1 LGIIL
6 SAALAAIPTVP
17 PSHYPSPGV
26 QVSTSVTSLG
36 DPNATTTAFNYTYS
50 QANLYTNS
58 SAHFAPNVTG
68 TSFLWQGTVT
78 QTKTNTTI
86 PGSGFLFNVTQ
97 PNLAQGKE
105 VGNYNVTVPQFGC
118 KNCATTKIN
127 FDFAGTLTKGTNA
140 SYTTSFKY
148 NGTKIR
154 ALSQNFTKPGQFQG
168 NPVGCLQ
175 DFCLDVTKY
184 IGYDLTLTFS
194 FGWNSSETSMGVRVG
209 EIVVASIGDYLQSSS
224 NFMQLTSGQVVHTA
238 KLSSINLNNTQK
250 TILQPSGTPSIL
262 PWHIGIVS
270 IYYPGGYSIKQIL
283 LNSTVMLQIPPI
295 SPEVP
300 FETDH
305 CFNGIP
311 PCSQSLI
318 SLNVTDFAPLTGAIH
333 NSTITIISTTP
344 NSMFQLT
351 PTAAG
356 VPTNL
361 FSPGDQ
367 IGLKIVNKP
376 SIVNATTALKTGTL
390 NITFVDS
397 TGAVHSLGGQANLNT
412 ASGGIFNFTLP
423 SDCAFCGRWNV
434 TAVFA
439 SQYDLGAMF
448 SLFRVDQMQVN
459 SFSSSGSNNGLAVQG
474 TLTYANSSAAKAA
487 SGYVFAVDA
496 GIPTN
501 VPITTTNSSST
512 GLYFSNVTLVN
523 GIFTQ
528 GQTMIMLF
536 SVVNPT
542 SPPQDFRAN
551 VTLQHEWPGSQTHGV
566 NATFQLGLGDG
577 LYGNPFTLGPQ
588 VYQAAF
594 TLTASGIQLS
604 LISVTNQH
612 SKTLFMSLG
621 TSPVSP
627 ARQHAGLFKI
637 IIDSKAATSASVRN
651 SIESPPYAYVFGLP
665 LTPSRYLAYS
675 APFTTDTTGN
685 FSPPAIKSDSILA
698 AQKLVV
704 FALARDAAGIIL
716 VNNAQNPGFSDSTIL
731 QSTTDKLD
739 PVTQGQTVTTTLH
752 LKSTSQTITEVIT
765 IDLNLQGS
773 GRVAEQTGITIA
785 PGASQDVAVSFKAP
799 STTGQYPLS
808 FSSPQYAGPLASQ
821 TLQVTIIQS
830 NLQILIPAAI
840 GVVAAIIV
848 LGFYLIKRQ
857 PATTEAAE
865 RTKPAATKPKTSGS
879 GNRPSKS
886 LT

>member
-1 LGIIL
+1 ML
-6 SAALAAIPTVP
+6 SAALAMIPTVP
-17 PSHYPSPGV
+17 PGHYLSAGV
-26 QVSTSVTSLG
+26 QLNNPAPALG

-58 SAHFAPNVTG
+58 SAHFAPNATG
-68 TSFLWQGTVT
+68 TSFLWQNTVIR
-78 QTKTNTTI
+78 TKSNATI
-86 PGSGFLFNVTQ
+86 PGSGYLFNVTK

-105 VGNYNVTVPQFGC
+105 VGNYNLTVPQFGC
-118 KNCATTKIN
+118 KNCATVKIN

-140 SYTTSFKY
+140 TFATSFTY
-148 NGTKIR
+148 NSTKIR
-154 ALSQNFTKPGQFQG
+154 ALSQNFTTPGQFQG
-168 NPVGCLQ
+168 NTAGCLQ
-175 DFCLDVTKY
+175 DFCLDVTRY
-184 IGYDLTLTFS
+184 IGYNLTLTFS
-194 FGWNSSETSMGVRVG
+194 FGWNASETGMGVRAG
-209 EIVVASIGDYLQSSS
+209 EIVVASIGNFLQSSS
-224 NFMQLTSGQVVHTA
+224 NFMQITSGKVVHTA
-238 KLSSINLNNTQK
+238 KLSPINFNSTQK
-250 TILQPSGTPSIL
+250 TTLQPSGLKGNLT
-262 PWHIGIVS
+262 WHIGIVS
-270 IYYPGGYSIKQIL
+270 IYYPGGYSIKQIS
-283 LNSTVMLQIPPI
+283 LNSTTMLQFPPT
-295 SPEVP
+295 SSEVP

-318 SLNVTDFAPLTGAIH
+318 ALNVTDFAPTTGTVH
-333 NSTITIISTTP
+333 NSTITIISNTP
-344 NSMFQLT
+344 NSISQVT

-367 IGLKIVNKP
+367 IGLNIVNKP
-376 SIVNATTALKTGTL
+376 TIVNASTALQTGTL
-390 NITFVDS
+390 NITFVDPS
-397 TGAVHSLGGQANLNT
+397 GAVHSLGGQTNLST
-412 ASGGIFNFTLP
+412 VSGGVFNFTLP
-423 SDCAFCGRWNV
+423 TDCTFCGRWNV
-434 TAVFA
+434 TAIFT
-439 SQYDLGAMF
+439 SQFDLGAMF

-496 GIPTN
+496 GTPTN

-528 GQTMIMLF
+528 GQALIMTF
-536 SVVNPT
+536 TVVNPT
-542 SPPQDFRAN
+542 TPPQAFSAN
-551 VTLQHEWPGSQTHGV
+551 VTLQHEWPGAQTHGV
-566 NATFQLGLGDG
+566 NVTFPLGLGDG
-577 LYGNPFTLGPQ
+577 LYGFPFTLGPQ

-594 TLTASGIQLS
+594 TLTASGIQL
-604 LISVTNQH
+604 LLTSVTYQH
-612 SKTLFMSLG
+612 SKTFFMSLG

-627 ARQHAGLFKI
+627 TRQHAGLFKI
-637 IIDSKAATSASVRN
+637 IIDSKTATSGSVRN

-665 LTPSRYLAYS
+665 LAPSRYLAYS

-685 FSPPAIKSDSILA
+685 FSPPAVKSDSILA

-704 FALARDAAGIIL
+704 FALARDASGIIL
-716 VNNAQNPGFSDSTIL
+716 VNNPQNPGFSDSTIL

-752 LKSTSQTITEVIT
+752 LKSTSQKITEVIT

-785 PGASQDVAVSFKAP
+785 PGASQDVTLSFKAP
-799 STTGQYPLS
+799 SATGQYPLS

-857 PATTEAAE
+857 PATTETAE

-879 GNRPSKS
+879 GNPPSKS

>member
-1 LGIIL
+1 ML
-6 SAALAAIPTVP
+6 SAALALIPTVP
-17 PSHYPSPGV
+17 PGHYLSTGV
-26 QVSTSVTSLG
+26 QLSNPATGFG
-36 DPNATTTAFNYTYS
+36 DPPATTAAFNYTYS

-58 SAHFAPNVTG
+58 SAHFAPNATG
-68 TSFLWQGTVT
+68 TSFLWQNTVIR
-78 QTKTNTTI
+78 TKSNTTI
-86 PGSGFLFNVTQ
+86 PGSGYLFNVTT
-97 PNLAQGKE
+97 PNLAPGKE
-105 VGNYNVTVPQFGC
+105 VGNYNLTVPQFGC
-118 KNCATTKIN
+118 KNCATVKIN
-127 FDFAGTLTKGTNA
+127 FDFAGKLTKGTNA
-140 SYTTSFKY
+140 NFTTSF
-148 NGTKIR
+148 NFNNNSTKIR
-154 ALSQNFTKPGQFQG
+154 ALSQNFTRPGPFQG
-168 NPVGCLQ
+168 NTPGCLQ

-184 IGYDLTLTFS
+184 IGYNLTLTFS
-194 FGWNSSETSMGVRVG
+194 FGWNASETGMGVRAG
-209 EIVVASIGDYLQSSS
+209 EIVVASIGDFLQSSS
-224 NFMQLTSGQVVHTA
+224 HVMQIASGQVVHTA
-238 KLSSINLNNTQK
+238 QLLSINLNSTQR
-250 TILQPSGTPSIL
+250 TTLQPSGLKGNLT
-262 PWHIGIVS
+262 WHIGIVS
-270 IYYPGGYSIKQIL
+270 IYYPGGYSIKQIS
-283 LNSTVMLQIPPI
+283 LNSTTMLHFPPT
-295 SPEVP
+295 SSEVP

-318 SLNVTDFAPLTGAIH
+318 ALNVTDFAPAGTIR
-333 NSTITIISTTP
+333 NSNITIISNTP
-344 NSMFQLT
+344 NSISQLT

-367 IGLKIVNKP
+367 IGVKVVNQP
-376 SIVNATTALKTGTL
+376 AIVNASTALQTGTL
-390 NITFVDS
+390 NITFVDP
-397 TGAVHSLGGQANLNT
+397 TGAVHSLGGQTNFNT

-434 TAVFA
+434 TTVFA
-439 SQYDLGAMF
+439 SQYDLGATF
-448 SLFRVDQMQVN
+448 GLFRVDQMQVN
-459 SFSSSGSNNGLAVQG
+459 SFTSGGSNNGLSVQG

-487 SGYVFAVDA
+487 SGYVFAVDV
-496 GIPTN
+496 GTPTN
-501 VPITTTNSSST
+501 IPVTTTNSSST
-512 GLYFSNVTLVN
+512 GLYVSNVTLVN

-528 GQTMIMLF
+528 GQPLIMTF
-536 SVVNPT
+536 TVANPT
-542 SPPQDFRAN
+542 SPPLAFSAN
-551 VTLQHEWPGSQTHGV
+551 VTFQHEWPGSQTHGV

-588 VYQAAF
+588 VYQATF

-604 LISVTNQH
+604 LFSITNQH
-612 SKTLFMSLG
+612 TKTLFMSLG

-627 ARQHAGLFKI
+627 TRQHAGLFKI
-637 IIDSKAATSASVRN
+637 IIDSKTATSASVRN

-665 LTPSRYLAYS
+665 LAPSRYLAYS

-704 FALARDAAGIIL
+704 FALARDASGIIL

-739 PVTQGQTVTTTLH
+739 SVTQGQTVTTTLH
-752 LKSTSQTITEVIT
+752 LKSTSQKITEVIT

-785 PGASQDVAVSFKAP
+785 PGASQDVTLSFKAP
-799 STTGQYPLS
+799 STTGQYSLS

-821 TLQVTIIQS
+821 TLQVNIIQG

-857 PATTEAAE
+857 PATTEVIE
-865 RTKPAATKPKTSGS
+865 KTKPAATKPKTSGS
-879 GNRPSKS
+879 GNPPSKS